1 MDEGVV
7 VSFQASDESLHM
19 AVHQH
24 EVGLEHQAP
33 KIGLL
38 FKDLVKEF
46 WVLAIDVYLDWITSL
61 AV

>member
-24 EVGLEHQAP
+24 EVGLEHQASE
-33 KIGLL
+33 IWLL
-38 FKDLVKEF
+38 FQHLVKQF
-46 WVLAIDVYLDWITSL
+46 WVLAVDLYLDWITSL